1 MIMKKVLFISY
12 LPAPGS
18 IFVNETFR
26 TAFGM
31 YGEDIEPVILLMED
45 SVVALNKKYE
55 PERLGLLPLRT
66 VHRYIDRYGTKVYAV
81 KEDIEERKVEIGDEW
96 NVELISKNDLPEFTH
111 EFDLVIF
118 M

>member
-1 MIMKKVLFISY
+1 MKRVLFVSY
-12 LPAPGS
+12 KPAMGT
-18 IFVNETFR
+18 IWVNETFR

-45 SVVALNKKYE
+45 SVVALNEEYA
-55 PERLGLLPLRT
+55 PEKMGFLPIKT
-66 VHRYIDRYGTKVYAV
+66 VHRFIKRYETEVYAV
-81 KEDIEERKVEIGDEW
+81 KEDLEEKKVKVGKDWSIKT
-96 NVELISKNDLPEFTH
+96 ISKNDLADFVH